1 VRSSLFRVLKGA
13 TSGDNY
19 ARTMRRVAL
28 VLVGTLTLVPAS
40 VAAPATST
48 PAQYRARAT
57 AICVRS
63 HERIAGLAIY
73 GKVGTRKQMIRYLTA
88 ALPIERDY
96 VAALRRLQPP
106 AQLRAL
112 HDRVVSDEA
121 AQLALTTRFRT
132 KVKVTTNAGF
142 RAAVERWGMAATRIS
157 NDEKALLVALRLP
170 KCI

>member
-1 VRSSLFRVLKGA
+1 VRSSLFRVLKGV

-19 ARTMRRVAL
+19 ARTVRRVAL

-73 GKVGTRKQMIRYLTA
+73 GKVGTRRQMIRYLTA